1 MSHFMRL
8 FIPPLSFGVA
18 VLQVIFLLCI
28 NERSSEYWI
37 LFIEEIG
44 ICESWVN
51 KKHKVWNSEITYL
64 VNSNF
69 IIWIEKILKQKI
81 VLIS

>member
-8 FIPPLSFGVA
+8 FIPPYSFGAA

-37 LFIEEIG
+37 LFIEETG
-44 ICESWVN
+44 NCESQVNKKYESWVN
-51 KKHKVWNSEITYL
+51 NKYKVWNNEIPYL
-64 VNSNF
+64 A
-69 IIWIEKILKQKI
+69 KKR
-81 VLIS
+81 